1 MKFMADAVRG
11 LTLETLGGAG
21 DATPQT
27 AQEQERE
34 LVAGLRAGQEEAYE
48 ALIAEYQHPVYG
60 LIYRLLGEATESAD
74 VTQEVFLKI
83 FRNIGAFREHSSL
96 RTWIYRIAVNE
107 AYNYKRWFSR
117 HHRQEINTD
126 PSEQAR
132 PGTAW
137 HANGPSPFEL
147 AAGQEM
153 RAKVERALTLLN
165 PNFRAAVVLRDIE
178 DLSYE
183 EIAAILEVSLG
194 TVKSRILRGRE
205 ALRRLLTAEFE
216 NEAHAAWAHRGLGL
230 AKTVD

>member
-1 MKFMADAVRG
+1 MNFMAAAVRG
-11 LTLETLGGAG
+11 FTTEALREAAEGNQRSAV
-21 DATPQT
+21 
-27 AQEQERE
+27 EQERE
-34 LVAGLRAGQEEAYE
+34 LVSGLRAGREQAYE

-60 LIYRLLGEATESAD
+60 LVYRLLGDAAESAD

-83 FRNIGAFREHSSL
+83 FRNIATFREHSSL

-107 AYNYKRWFSR
+107 AYNSKRWFSR
-117 HHRQEINTD
+117 HHRQEISTD
-126 PSEQAR
+126 PAEPGR
-132 PGTAW
+132 PGIAW
-137 HANGPSPFEL
+137 QANGPSPFEL

-178 DLSYE
+178 DLSYD
-183 EIAAILEVSLG
+183 EIAAILDVSLG

-216 NEAHAAWAHRGLGL
+216 NEVQPAWVHRGLGL

>member
-1 MKFMADAVRG
+1 MNFMAAAVRG
-11 LTLETLGGAG
+11 LTSEPLS
-21 DATPQT
+21 DT
-27 AQEQERE
+27 ADGNQQSVLDQERE
-34 LVAGLRAGQEEAYE
+34 LIGELRAGREQAYE
-48 ALIAEYQHPVYG
+48 RLIAEYQHPVYG
-60 LIYRLLGEATESAD
+60 LIYRLLGDATESAD

-83 FRNIGAFREHSSL
+83 FRNIATFREHSSL

-117 HHRQEINTD
+117 HHRQEISTD
-126 PSEQAR
+126 PAEPER
-132 PGTAW
+132 GTVW
-137 HANGPSPFEL
+137 QANGPSPFEL

-178 DLSYE
+178 DLSYD

-216 NEAHAAWAHRGLGL
+216 NEAQSAWVHRGLGL

>member
-1 MKFMADAVRG
+1 MNFMAAAVRG
-11 LTLETLGGAG
+11 LISETLSDGA
-21 DATPQT
+21 DVNQQSAL
-27 AQEQERE
+27 EQERE
-34 LVAGLRAGQEEAYE
+34 LIAELRTGQERAYE
-48 ALIAEYQHPVYG
+48 TLIAEYQHPVYG
-60 LIYRLLGEATESAD
+60 LIYRLLGDATESAD

-83 FRNIGAFREHSSL
+83 FRNIGTFREHSSL

-117 HHRQEINTD
+117 HHRQEISTD
-126 PSEQAR
+126 PAEPDG

-137 HANGPSPFEL
+137 QANGPSPFEL

-153 RAKVERALTLLN
+153 RAKLERALTLLN

-178 DLSYE
+178 DLSYD

-216 NEAHAAWAHRGLGL
+216 NEAQSAWVHRGLGL